1 MRAAWGSLL
10 ISVGINRKIERQEYK
25 SIIVCLWGVCGVERL
40 LRAKEKTDL
49 TAGGWAAGFKAEQM
63 PNLMASLVW
72 LIETAA
78 DVVVGGRI

>member
-40 LRAKEKTDL
+40 LRAEKKPNL
-49 TAGGWAAGFKAEQM
+49 TAGGWAAGFKAKQM
-63 PNLMASLVW
+63 SNLIAKFGL
-72 LIETAA
+72 AN
-78 DVVVGGRI
+78 